1 MHDPDPGSPAP
12 SDSER
17 KRLVWLARSGLFEAL
32 GAEALDGLAAD
43 LRSVVLESD
52 EVLFRQGDES
62 EALYVVRRGRLRVAV
77 EREGEADLVVGEVEP
92 GEPVGEMQ
100 AVTGGRRTATV
111 RAVVPTELVEVPRE
125 AIRRLEASVPE
136 LVERLAGTIRRR
148 LRSNQLTQ
156 LLPRLLGP
164 VGQDLVEEVRAEG
177 EWVYLGRGERLF
189 RQGDPGDHLYLVV
202 SGRLAAVAEDGV
214 SEPRVLGEI
223 PAGEP
228 IGEMALFTG
237 EARSAS
243 VYALRNSEL
252 VKFSKATFEH
262 VVERHPRV
270 MAEITR
276 LLIGRL
282 RRTIRPRAQQRREQ
296 TVALLPASP
305 EVFLDDFAVRLR
317 DGLHD
322 AGPTLLLGSERV
334 DSLLGVPRIAQLG
347 RADAA
352 YLRLTAWLDEQEALH
367 RFVLYQADAE
377 PTPWTRQCLQRAD
390 HVLIVAEADA
400 APAPGPAEALLDA
413 QDTAVAP
420 RRTLVLL
427 HPNGDRPPRDTCR
440 WLDPRRVHQHHHV
453 RLDRDGD
460 IHRVARFLSD
470 RAVGLVLSGG
480 GARGFAHIGLFRALR
495 EHGVPLDM
503 VGGTSMGAI
512 LGAQAAM
519 ERDWETILRTSR
531 ATFVAPKPFRKY
543 TLPLVSLLR
552 HGVFD
557 GSAKDTF
564 ADADLEDLWL
574 PCFCVATN
582 LSTAESVVY
591 RRGPVTEAT
600 LASSA
605 LPGIVTPRIRDGH
618 LLVDGGVLA
627 NTPTDVM
634 QRFCNAIVVSDV
646 TEGRAVEVDFNAFP
660 SPWQLLWRRLSP
672 FHDEASAP
680 GLMSILMRTAVLGS
694 IARDQATRDT
704 ADLYLRMPV
713 ERFGMLEMDRID
725 EIVEVGYAHS
735 RKVLGEG
742 RAEPWY
748 ERVMAMRAS

>member
-1 MHDPDPGSPAP
+1 MRAPGPP
-12 SDSER
+12 VPPPSER
-17 KRLVWLARSGLFEAL
+17 DVLARSVLFESL
-32 GAEALDGLAAD
+32 GAGALDVLARD
-43 LRSVVLESD
+43 LRTVTLDPE
-52 EVLFRQGDES
+52 EVLFRQGEES
-62 EALYVVRRGRLRVAV
+62 DALYVVRSGRLRVSVA
-77 EREGEADLVVGEVEP
+77 RAGEDDLVVGAVGP
-92 GEPVGEMQ
+92 GEAVGEMQ
-100 AVTGGRRTATV
+100 AVTGGRRMATV
-111 RAVVPTELVEVPRE
+111 RAEAPSALVEVPR
-125 AIRRLEASVPE
+125 AALQRLEAAAPE
-136 LVERLAGTIRRR
+136 VVERLAATIRRR
-148 LRSNQLTQ
+148 LRSNQLTH

-164 VGQDLVEEVRAEG
+164 VGQELIEEVRAAG
-177 EWVYLGRGERLF
+177 EWVHLRRGERLF

-202 SGRLAAVAEDGV
+202 SGRLAAVAED
-214 SEPRVLGEI
+214 EAEAPRVLGEI

-252 VKFSKATFEH
+252 VRFSKATFDH

-270 MAEITR
+270 MAEIAR

-282 RRTIRPRAQQRREQ
+282 RQTIRPRPQQRREQ

-305 EVFLDDFAVRLR
+305 GVLLDDVAVRLR
-317 DGLHD
+317 DALDEVG
-322 AGPTLLLGSERV
+322 AALLLSSERV
-334 DSLLGVPRIAQLG
+334 DALLGVPGIAQLG
-347 RADAA
+347 RADAG
-352 YLRLTAWLDEQEALH
+352 YFRLTAWLDEQEARH
-367 RFVLYQADAE
+367 RFVLYQADPE
-377 PTPWTRQCLQRAD
+377 PTPWTRQCLQHAD
-390 HVLIVAEADA
+390 HILIVADASAD
-400 APAPGPAEALLDA
+400 PAPGPAEALLDA

-420 RRTLVLL
+420 RRSLVLL
-427 HPNGDRPPRDTCR
+427 HPDGRHPPRETRR
-440 WLDPRRVHQHHHV
+440 WLEPRRVHQHHHV

-460 IHRVARFLSD
+460 LHRLARFLSD

-503 VGGTSMGAI
+503 IGGTSMGAI

-519 ERDWETILRTSR
+519 ERDWEAILRRSR
-531 ATFVAPKPFRKY
+531 ATFVAPRPFRKY

-557 GSAKDTF
+557 GSAGDTF
-564 ADADLEDLWL
+564 GEADLEDLWL
-574 PCFCVATN
+574 PCFCVATD

-591 RRGPVTEAT
+591 RRGPITEAT

-605 LPGIVTPRIRDGH
+605 LPGIVTPRVRDGH

-627 NTPTDVM
+627 NTPLDAM
-634 QRFCNAIVVSDV
+634 QRFCSTIVVSDV
-646 TEGRAVEVDFNAFP
+646 TEGRAVEVDFDAFP
-660 SPWQLLWRRLSP
+660 SPWHLLWRRLSP
-672 FHDEASAP
+672 FHDEVAAP
-680 GLMSILMRTAVLGS
+680 GLMSILTRTAVLGS
-694 IARDQATRDT
+694 IARDRHVRDA

-713 ERFGMLEMDRID
+713 EPFGMLEMDRIN

-735 RKVLGEG
+735 RAVLEAG

-748 ERVMAMRAS
+748 ERVMGR